1 MSDNFD
7 LDHFQI
13 NQDLVI
19 AQMEVKTAPEV
30 ITELSRLLFERGYVK
45 SSYAKAAIEREKE
58 FPTGLP
64 TQGCGTAIPHA
75 DIEHTIKPGIAVGTL
90 KESVKFGQLGDASKQ
105 IDVSI
110 VFLLSV
116 TKPSA
121 QVYLLQAL
129 VEVYKDQDL
138 LCKLVEVTEPSVI
151 VEEVNNALSKIKGEL
166 KLS

>member
-7 LDHFQI
+7 LDSFQI
-13 NQDLVI
+13 NQELVS
-19 AQMEVKTAPEV
+19 AQMEADTAPEV

-45 SSYAKAAIEREKE
+45 SSYKNAAIEREKE

-64 TQGCGTAIPHA
+64 TKGCGTAIPHA
-75 DIEHTIKPGIAVGTL
+75 DIEHTIKPGIAVATL
-90 KESVKFGQLGDASKQ
+90 KRPVKFGQLGDASNQ

-116 TKPSA
+116 TKPTT

-129 VEVYKDQDL
+129 VEVYKDEDL
-138 LCKLVEVTEPSVI
+138 LCKLLDATEPDTI
-151 VEEVNNALSKIKGEL
+151 VEEVNTSLAKVKHEMQL
-166 KLS
+166 K